1 VSDDRRDWG
10 ATPAIALTDR
20 RRTMQEKVT
29 FEQAFPLAP
38 KYSPLV
44 QLVAAALIFSLTA
57 ARAGDSQQWVQFAAD
72 GVEARAITQGALCPK
87 ATIDGNDAAM
97 SIRARPDADFPI
109 LVCALPLPRNVK
121 EATIDGRPL
130 RLPAPRIDKIVLV
143 GDTGCRIHALIAQ
156 DCNSIEAWPFR
167 LGAEAAAGQAPD
179 LVIHLGD
186 LLYREAP
193 CPFWRQGCAGSPY
206 GDKWPAWNADFF
218 TPAKALLDAAPWLFV
233 RGNHEN
239 CGRGS
244 NGWRRMVDAFP
255 YDAGDCRTTNAPFRV
270 DLGGLTLVVLDV
282 TDADD
287 RFANLQKAEFY
298 KTLLAGAAKI
308 DGPVW
313 FSFHKPI
320 FTSIRRS
327 GAATEGDNKTLV
339 EAARD
344 SIPPNVQAIL
354 SGHLHTFQLASYVEG
369 YPAQIVAGH
378 GGNLD
383 LSAPKNFDGLVIN
396 GVAVEIGRST
406 PAAFGFATMERR
418 ADEWLIT
425 NYDTHG
431 TPLAKCHLRGRKLAC
446 E

>member
-1 VSDDRRDWG
+1 MIRAIEG
-10 ATPAIALTDR
+10 AKPPAVAPTR
-20 RRTMQEKVT
+20 RRQAMQEKLM
-29 FEQAFPLAP
+29 FEQDFPLVP
-38 KYSPLV
+38 KYLALV
-44 QLVAAALIFSLTA
+44 QLLAAALIFSLTP
-57 ARAGDSQQWVQFAAD
+57 ARAGDSHQWVQFAAD
-72 GVEARAITQGALCPK
+72 GAEARVITQDALCPK

-97 SIRARPDADFPI
+97 SIRVRPDGDFPI
-109 LVCALPLPRNVK
+109 LVCALPLPREAR

-130 RLPAPRIDKIVLV
+130 RLPAPRINKIALV

-167 LGAEAAAGQAPD
+167 LGAEAAAGHAPD

-218 TPAKALLDAAPWLFV
+218 MPARALLDAAPWVFV

-244 NGWRRMVDAFP
+244 NGWRRLVDAFP
-255 YDAGDCRTTNAPFRV
+255 YDAGDCLTTNAPFSV
-270 DLGGLTLVVLDV
+270 ELGGLTLVVLDA

-287 RFANLQKAEFY
+287 RFANLQKAKFY
-298 KTLLAGAAKI
+298 KAQLAGAARV

-313 FSFHKPI
+313 FAFHKPI

-327 GAATEGDNKTLV
+327 GEATEGDNKTLV

-344 SIPPNVQAIL
+344 AIPPNVQAIL
-354 SGHLHTFQLASYVEG
+354 SGHLHTFQVASYVQD

-383 LSAPKNFDGLVIN
+383 SSAPKDFDGLVIN

-406 PAAFGFATMERR
+406 PAVFGFAVMERG

-425 NYDTHG
+425 NYDVHG
-431 TPLAKCHLRGRKLAC
+431 MALAKCHLRGRKLAC